1 MDGEQIRILRRIA
14 KDDDAAMSDLFD
26 TYAPGVKQYAYRQL
40 RNHADADDVTQLV
53 FTRLY
58 FRAKENSELHKDYKS
73 LEHLIHSIAS
83 GIAGDIVRARRVDEA
98 HESVLL
104 QLPVARPRRPDE
116 ILLGKELVQVVRQTV
131 DELPEASRETADLVI
146 LRQHTME
153 EVSILTEA
161 SVDTVKSRMR
171 RSRQRLITV
180 VRSYLKKGTT
190 HEIRI
195 LSGARSRYGTRLTA
209 RQEKDRLHDAGRTR
223 APLARANHRLT
234 RGRHAPH
241 RRDGAVRA
249 DVSGGD
255 ASAAVHAI
263 RDEHS
268 EASTAAPQ
276 AEE

>member
-14 KDDDAAMSDLFD
+14 RDDDAAMSDLFD

-40 RNHADADDVTQLV
+40 RNHADADEVTQLA

-58 FRAKENSELHKDYKS
+58 FRAKENPDLHKGYKS
-73 LEHLIHSIAS
+73 LEHLIHSIVT
-83 GIAGDIVRARRVDEA
+83 GIVTDMARTRRVEEK

-116 ILLGKELVQVVRQTV
+116 ILLGKELVDVIRQTV

-146 LRQHTME
+146 FRQHTME

-161 SVDTVKSRMR
+161 PVDTVKSRMR

-195 LSGARSRYGTRLTA
+195 LSGARPRPGTRLTT
-209 RQEKDRLHDAGRTR
+209 RQEKDRRHDAGRAR
-223 APLARANHRLT
+223 APLAHANHRLT

-249 DVSGGD
+249 DISGGD
-255 ASAAVHAI
+255 TSPAVHAI

-268 EASTAAPQ
+268 EASTSAPQ